1 MADIITAI
9 KNDPNFCV
17 TVLGTFLAF
26 IGILCAADLKTSKG
40 IKVAVSAGIVC
51 AAIIG
56 VTIIYFTIIK
66 KPPDPPQPP
75 TSTSAVLE
83 SPTPTP
89 APAQTPTPAPST
101 QPPKSVPSEA
111 DLAGCDERLQ
121 FPSSYLRDYETKVV
135 KSHSGNGVYLRLAP
149 TSLRIRICTIPDD
162 TEVRVIAEENGYS
175 LAIVADGLAG
185 WITSDRLVDK

>member
-1 MADIITAI
+1 MADFITAI
-9 KNDPNFCV
+9 KNDPGFCV

-26 IGILCAADLKTSKG
+26 IGILYAADLKTSKG
-40 IKVAVSAGIVC
+40 IKVAVSACIVC

-56 VTIIYFTIIK
+56 VAIIYFTIIK

-89 APAQTPTPAPST
+89 APAQTQTSAPST

-121 FPSSYLRDYETKVV
+121 FPSSYLPDYETKVV

>member
-9 KNDPNFCV
+9 KDDPGFCV

-26 IGILCAADLKTSKG
+26 IGILYAADLKTSKG
-40 IKVAVSAGIVC
+40 IKVAVSACIVC

-56 VTIIYFTIIK
+56 VAIIYFTIIK
-66 KPPDPPQPP
+66 KTPDPPQPP
-75 TSTSAVLE
+75 N
-83 SPTPTP
+83 PTPT
-89 APAQTPTPAPST
+89 AT
-101 QPPKSVPSEA
+101 QPPTSGPSEA

-121 FPSSYLRDYETKVV
+121 FPSSYLPDYETKVV

>member
-9 KNDPNFCV
+9 KDDPGFCV
-17 TVLGTFLAF
+17 TVLAAFLAF

-40 IKVAVSAGIVC
+40 IKLAVSAGIVC
-51 AAIIG
+51 AAVIG
-56 VTIIYFTIIK
+56 VAIIYFKIHS
-66 KPPDPPQPP
+66 PQPP
-75 TSTSAVLE
+75 TPTSAVLE

-121 FPSSYLRDYETKVV
+121 FPSSYLPDYETKVV

>member
-1 MADIITAI
+1 MADFITAI
-9 KNDPNFCV
+9 KNDPGFCV

-26 IGILCAADLKTSKG
+26 IGILYAADLKTSKG
-40 IKVAVSAGIVC
+40 IKVAVSACIVC

-56 VTIIYFTIIK
+56 VAIIYFTIIK
-66 KPPDPPQPP
+66 KPPDSPQPP

-121 FPSSYLRDYETKVV
+121 FPSSYLPDYETKVV

-149 TSLRIRICTIPDD
+149 TSLRIRICTIPDG

-175 LAIVADGLAG
+175 LAIVDDGLAG

>member
-9 KNDPNFCV
+9 KDDPGFCV
-17 TVLGTFLAF
+17 TVLAAFLAF

-40 IKVAVSAGIVC
+40 IKLAVSAGIVC
-51 AAIIG
+51 VAIIG
-56 VTIIYFTIIK
+56 VAIIYFTIID
-66 KPPDPPQPP
+66 PPDPPQPP
-75 TSTSAVLE
+75 N
-83 SPTPTP
+83 PTPT
-89 APAQTPTPAPST
+89 AT
-101 QPPKSVPSEA
+101 QPPTSEPSEA

-121 FPSSYLRDYETKVV
+121 FPSSYLPDYETKVV